1 MGMNF
6 NRKMPEPAEIKK
18 LYPLSEKIKEI
29 KAARDKEIAQVFTG
43 ELDKFLLIIGP
54 CSADKDE
61 PVMDYVHRL
70 ADIQQKVK
78 DKILIIPRIYTNKP
92 RTTGEGY
99 KGMVHQPD
107 PTKNEDIFQGVIK
120 VRQLHTR
127 AISETG
133 LTCAD
138 EMLYPENY
146 RYVSDLLSYV
156 AVGARS
162 VEDQQHRLTASGMD
176 VPAGMKNP
184 TSGDISVML
193 NSIKAA
199 QAKHTFLYGGWEVS
213 TDGNPYAHAILRGAT
228 NKHGQNISN
237 YHYEDL
243 IFLHEMYCKKN
254 LKNMA
259 VIVDTNHSN
268 SGKKYLEQ
276 IRISKE
282 VLHSMRHSEDI
293 HQFVKGLMIESYI
306 EDGCQKVEDNVY
318 GKSIT
323 DPCLGWEKSEKLILE
338 IADLL

>member
-43 ELDKFLLIIGP
+43 ELEKFLLIIGP